1 MDKHITAAQYQ
12 ARFCEGN
19 SPKRNKFNAQRTEH
33 AGRTYD
39 SKKEA
44 AHAAD
49 NALLERAGEIVSSIP
64 QVSIPLFPPSS
75 GLPLKK
81 RTYRPDFLEVLEVF
95 PDGSFQARLVDVKGM
110 DTPESRLKR
119 EIVME
124 RYKIEVQLR

>member
-1 MDKHITAAQYQ
+1 MDEHITAEEYRR
-12 ARFCEGN
+12 RFCEGN

-44 AHAAD
+44 RHAAE

-64 QVSIPLFPPSS
+64 QITIPLFPPSS
-75 GLPLKK
+75 DVPLSK

-95 PDGSFQARLVDVKGM
+95 PDGTFLARLVDVKGK

-119 EIVME
+119 EIVKD